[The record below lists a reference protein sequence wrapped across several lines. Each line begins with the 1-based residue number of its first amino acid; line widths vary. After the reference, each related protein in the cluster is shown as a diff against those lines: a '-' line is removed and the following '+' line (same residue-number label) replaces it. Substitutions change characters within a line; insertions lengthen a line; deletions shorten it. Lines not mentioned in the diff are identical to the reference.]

1 VGLIRRGEVAKDSL
15 RKFAL
20 AFYARGMPEQ
30 EQPGTKGF
38 TRPTQ
43 HDDMVISQTEA
54 IKAMAHPL
62 RIRLL
67 GLFRPGVELTAT
79 QCAERTG
86 ESVAS
91 CSFHLRQLE
100 KYGHVERAEAHGKE
114 RPWRAVSRGFSVRPD
129 LADPE
134 SWPAAKAFG
143 SMFIAEQFAA
153 LQRWLSDAER
163 DDPDWL
169 YATTQTHQEY
179 WVTRDELDDLS
190 RRLEELTA
198 AFRGRG
204 EDPAKRPPGARR
216 AHLFGAVWSEIP
228 DPEGDDA

>member
-1 VGLIRRGEVAKDSL
+1 
-15 RKFAL
+15 
-20 AFYARGMPEQ
+20 MPEQ
-30 EQPGTKGF
+30 RQPEVQGF
-38 TRPTQ
+38 TRPTSP
-43 HDDMVISQTEA
+43 DDVVISRTDA
-54 IKAMAHPL
+54 IKAMTHPL

-67 GLFRPGVELTAT
+67 ELFDPGVELTAT

-100 KYGHVERAEAHGKE
+100 RYGHVERAEPHGKE

-134 SWPAAKAFG
+134 SWPAARAFG
-143 SMFIAEQFAA
+143 SMFVAEQFAA
-153 LQRWLSDAER
+153 LQRWFADAGR
-163 DDPDWL
+163 DDPAWL
-169 YATTQTHQEY
+169 YATTQTHQEF

-190 RRLEELTA
+190 RRLEELTEP
-198 AFRGRG
+198 FRGRA
-204 EDPAKRPPGARR
+204 EDAGRRPPGARR

-228 DPEGDDA
+228 DPESEDS

>member
-1 VGLIRRGEVAKDSL
+1 
-15 RKFAL
+15 
-20 AFYARGMPEQ
+20 MPEQ
-30 EQPGTKGF
+30 KQPETPGF
-38 TRPTQ
+38 TRPTPP
-43 HDDMVISQTEA
+43 DGVVISQTDA
-54 IKAMAHPL
+54 IKAMTHPL
-62 RIRLL
+62 RLRLL
-67 GLFRPGVELTAT
+67 DLFRAGVELTAT

-114 RPWRAVSRGFSVRPD
+114 RPWRAVGRGFSVRPD

-134 SWPAAKAFG
+134 SWPAATAFG
-143 SMFIAEQFAA
+143 SMFIAEQFGR
-153 LQRWLSDAER
+153 LQRWLADAQG
-163 DDPDWL
+163 DDPDWV

-190 RRLEELTA
+190 RRMEELTKP
-198 AFRGRG
+198 FRGRM
-204 EDPAKRPPGARR
+204 EDPSKRPPGARR

-228 DPEGDDA
+228 DPADESEVSDSAEEQA

>member
-1 VGLIRRGEVAKDSL
+1 M
-15 RKFAL
+15 RKFSL
-20 AFYARGMPEQ
+20 ASYARRMPEQ
-30 EQPGTKGF
+30 MQPETQGF
-38 TRPTQ
+38 TRPTPPE
-43 HDDMVISQTEA
+43 DAVISQADA
-54 IKAMAHPL
+54 IKAMTHPL

-134 SWPAAKAFG
+134 SWPAAQAFG
-143 SMFIAEQFAA
+143 SMFVAEQFAA
-153 LQRWLSDAER
+153 LQRWLADAGR
-163 DDPDWL
+163 DDPAWVF
-169 YATTQTHQEY
+169 ASTQTAQEF
-179 WVTRDELDDLS
+179 WATRDELDDLS
-190 RRLEELTA
+190 RRLEEITA
-198 AFRGRG
+198 PFRGRAV
-204 EDPAKRPPGARR
+204 DPGKRPECARR
-216 AHLFGAVWSEIP
+216 AHLFGAVWAEIP
-228 DPEGDDA
+228 EPEGEDA

>member
-1 VGLIRRGEVAKDSL
+1 
-15 RKFAL
+15 
-20 AFYARGMPEQ
+20 MPEQ
-30 EQPGTKGF
+30 KQPEIQGF
-38 TRPTQ
+38 TRPTPP
-43 HDDMVISQTEA
+43 DDVVISQTDA
-54 IKAMAHPL
+54 IKAMTHPL
-62 RIRLL
+62 RLRLL
-67 GLFRPGVELTAT
+67 ELFDPGVELTAT

-100 KYGHVERAEAHGKE
+100 KYGHVERAEPHGKE
-114 RPWRAVSRGFSVRPD
+114 RPWRAVSRGYSVRPD

-143 SMFIAEQFAA
+143 SMFVAEQFGR
-153 LQRWLSDAER
+153 LQRWLADAGR
-163 DDPDWL
+163 DDPNWL

-198 AFRGRG
+198 PFRGRMQ
-204 EDPAKRPPGARR
+204 DPGKRPPGARR

-228 DPEGDDA
+228 DPAEEDA

>member
-1 VGLIRRGEVAKDSL
+1 
-15 RKFAL
+15 
-20 AFYARGMPEQ
+20 MPEQ
-30 EQPGTKGF
+30 KQPETQGF
-38 TRPTQ
+38 TRPTSP
-43 HDDMVISQTEA
+43 DDVVVSQTDA
-54 IKAMAHPL
+54 IKAMTHPL

-67 GLFRPGVELTAT
+67 DLFGPDVELTAT

-114 RPWRAVSRGFSVRPD
+114 RPWRAVSRGYSVRPD

-143 SMFIAEQFAA
+143 SMFVAEQFGR
-153 LQRWLSDAER
+153 LQRWLADVDS
-163 DDPDWL
+163 DDPDWV
-169 YATTQTHQEY
+169 YATTQLHQEY

-198 AFRGRG
+198 PFRHRM
-204 EDPAKRPPGARR
+204 EDPSQRPEGARR

-228 DPEGDDA
+228 DRNEPEA